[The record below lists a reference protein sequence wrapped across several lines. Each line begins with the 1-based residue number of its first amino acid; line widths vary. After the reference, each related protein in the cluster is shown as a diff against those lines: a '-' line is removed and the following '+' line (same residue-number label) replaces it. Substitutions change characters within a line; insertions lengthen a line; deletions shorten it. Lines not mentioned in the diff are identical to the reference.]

1 MSADAKMSNPRINPV
16 LDTFFRSCIF
26 TLCLFPSDSNSY
38 RLPDRKIRP
47 AAACP
52 SQKTCPNRQ
61 KFSNWTNFI
70 GRHRKLNKFLFFLL
84 IIYTFRIFPRSTRE
98 FDTSFSIVK
107 TRHIEITP
115 LTVNFLSNFM
125 ILLVLVGACC
135 DII

>member
-1 MSADAKMSNPRINPV
+1 MFSHHITPFLLDGFWFKIVSNKRSHLSADAKMSNPRINPV

-84 IIYTFRIFPRSTRE
+84 IIYTFRILPRSTLRSPVILISNL
-98 FDTSFSIVK
+98 SFS
-107 TRHIEITP
+107 
-115 LTVNFLSNFM
+115 
-125 ILLVLVGACC
+125 
-135 DII
+135 